1 MMKYLL
7 LAMVILF
14 VLDPATAQVKK
25 RIKKGHRNKSESQFA
40 LEKGEIEFDWELAH
54 ENNNPQLGTIIYPNL
69 AVRYGIS
76 DRLEIN
82 TEINNVTA
90 YSKGISPG
98 VKTSGLEPV
107 SFGINYL
114 ILKDSGNRPSLIF
127 SGQVAIP
134 WMTSTAF
141 SAQYYAPTIELLA
154 QQQTSKKNV
163 VGLSGGLFWDG
174 FSWAADFVY
183 NLNDTYQFT
192 PHWSLSLEIFGYL
205 GKNRPLNYADAG
217 VSYTVNQRL
226 QFGCVAGFGLS
237 SAAYTNYFALNG
249 TWGFKKR
256 K

>member
-1 MMKYLL
+1 MKYLVLALIL
-7 LAMVILF
+7 LVA
-14 VLDPATAQVKK
+14 LDPATAQVKK

-40 LEKGEIEFDWELAH
+40 LEQGELEFDWELGH
-54 ENNNPQLGTIIYPNL
+54 ENNTHQLGTIIYPNL

-90 YSKGISPG
+90 YSKGIDPV
-98 VKTSGLEPV
+98 VKTSGVEPV

-114 ILKDSGNRPSLIF
+114 ILKDSGKRPSLIF

-134 WMTSTAF
+134 WMSSAAF
-141 SAQYYAPTIELLA
+141 NAQYYAPTLELLA
-154 QQQTSKKNV
+154 QQQTSKKNI

-174 FSWAADFVY
+174 FSRTADFVY

-192 PHWSLSLEIFGYL
+192 AHWALSVEVFGYL
-205 GKNRPLNYADAG
+205 GHNRPLHYADAG
-217 VSYTVNQRL
+217 VSYTINKRV
-226 QFGCVAGFGLS
+226 QFGGVAGFGLS

-249 TWGFKKR
+249 TWGINKR